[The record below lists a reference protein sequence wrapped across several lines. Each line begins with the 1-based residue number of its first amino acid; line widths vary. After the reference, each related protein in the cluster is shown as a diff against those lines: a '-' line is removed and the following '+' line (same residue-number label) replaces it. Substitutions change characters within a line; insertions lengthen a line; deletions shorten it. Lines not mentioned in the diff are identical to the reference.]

1 MIQRFHDYPD
11 YFYAGFFIRL
21 FAFTVDVIL
30 IGALSHLL
38 LFFLHDGALKTVLS
52 LIVYLLYFILM
63 TKFTN
68 GQTLGKMIFGIRVI
82 ALNEETLTWTTVI
95 IREGFGRYLQ
105 KVLWIM
111 YSLTIFT
118 RHKQHVVDLL
128 TDTSV
133 VTENYLRLL
142 HSKNHVHETND
153 ESNSSESINEP
164 TLIT

>member
-1 MIQRFHDYPD
+1 MIRRFNDYPD

-21 FAFTVDVIL
+21 FAFTTDVIL
-30 IGALSHLL
+30 IGALSHLF
-38 LFFLHDGALKTVLS
+38 LFFLSESLVKTVLS
-52 LIVYLLYFILM
+52 LMIYLLYFILM

-82 ALNEETLTWTTVI
+82 AINEEKLSWTTILV
-95 IREGFGRYLQ
+95 REGFGRYLQ

-118 RHKQHVVDLL
+118 RYKQHVVDFL

-142 HSKNHVHETND
+142 ESTTELKEEKTDEETV
-153 ESNSSESINEP
+153 P
-164 TLIT
+164 TV

>member
-1 MIQRFHDYPD
+1 MIRRFNDYPD

-21 FAFTVDVIL
+21 FAFTTDVIL
-30 IGALSHLL
+30 IGALSHLF
-38 LFFLHDGALKTVLS
+38 LFFLHDSLVKTVLS
-52 LIVYLLYFILM
+52 LSIYLLYFILM

-82 ALNEETLTWTTVI
+82 AINEEKLSWTTILV
-95 IREGFGRYLQ
+95 REGFGRYLQ

-118 RHKQHVVDLL
+118 RYKQHVIDLL

-142 HSKNHVHETND
+142 ESTTELKEEKTDDETV
-153 ESNSSESINEP
+153 P
-164 TLIT
+164 TV

>member
-1 MIQRFHDYPD
+1 MIRRFNDYPD

-21 FAFTVDVIL
+21 FAFTVDMIM
-30 IGALSHLL
+30 IQSLSRLL
-38 LFFLHDGALKTVLS
+38 LFYLNESLLKTVLS
-52 LIVYLLYFILM
+52 LFIYLLYFICM

-82 ALNEETLTWTTVI
+82 AINEETLSWTTVLV
-95 IREGFGRYLQ
+95 REGFGRYLQ

-118 RHKQHVVDLL
+118 RYKQHVVDLL

-142 HSKNHVHETND
+142 ESPLDQSEKETVAQ
-153 ESNSSESINEP
+153 P
-164 TLIT
+164 TPML

>member
-1 MIQRFHDYPD
+1 MIRRFNDYPD

-21 FAFTVDVIL
+21 FAFTVDMIM
-30 IGALSHLL
+30 IQSLSRLL
-38 LFFLHDGALKTVLS
+38 LFYLNQSLLKTVLS
-52 LIVYLLYFILM
+52 LFIYLLYFICM

-82 ALNEETLTWTTVI
+82 AINEETLSWTTVLV
-95 IREGFGRYLQ
+95 REGFGRYLQ

-111 YSLTIFT
+111 YSLMIFT
-118 RHKQHVVDLL
+118 RYKQHVVDLL

-142 HSKNHVHETND
+142 ESPLDQSEKETVAQ
-153 ESNSSESINEP
+153 P
-164 TLIT
+164 TPML

>member
-1 MIQRFHDYPD
+1 MIRRFNDYPD

-21 FAFTVDVIL
+21 FAFTTDVIL
-30 IGALSHLL
+30 IGALSHLF
-38 LFFLHDGALKTVLS
+38 LFFLHDSLVKTVLS
-52 LIVYLLYFILM
+52 LSIYLLYFIFM

-82 ALNEETLTWTTVI
+82 AINEEKLSWTTILV
-95 IREGFGRYLQ
+95 REGFGRYLQ

-118 RHKQHVVDLL
+118 RYKQHVVDLL

-142 HSKNHVHETND
+142 ESTTELKEEKTDEETV
-153 ESNSSESINEP
+153 P
-164 TLIT
+164 TV

>member
-1 MIQRFHDYPD
+1 MIRRFNDYPD

-21 FAFTVDVIL
+21 FAFTTDVIL
-30 IGALSHLL
+30 IGALSYLF
-38 LFFLHDGALKTVLS
+38 LFFLHDSLVKTVLS
-52 LIVYLLYFILM
+52 LSIYLLYFILM

-82 ALNEETLTWTTVI
+82 AINEEKLSWTTILV
-95 IREGFGRYLQ
+95 REGFGRYLQ

-118 RHKQHVVDLL
+118 RYKQHVVDFL

-142 HSKNHVHETND
+142 ESTTELKEEKTDEETV
-153 ESNSSESINEP
+153 P
-164 TLIT
+164 TV

>member
-1 MIQRFHDYPD
+1 MIRRFNDYPD

-21 FAFTVDVIL
+21 FAFTTDVIL
-30 IGALSHLL
+30 IGALSHLF
-38 LFFLHDGALKTVLS
+38 LFFLHDSLVKTVLS
-52 LIVYLLYFILM
+52 LSIYLLYFILM

-82 ALNEETLTWTTVI
+82 AINEEKLSWTTILV
-95 IREGFGRYLQ
+95 REGFGRYLQ

-118 RHKQHVVDLL
+118 RYKQHVIDLL

-142 HSKNHVHETND
+142 ESTTELKEEKTNEETV
-153 ESNSSESINEP
+153 P
-164 TLIT
+164 TV

>member
-1 MIQRFHDYPD
+1 MIRRFNDYPD

-21 FAFTVDVIL
+21 FAFTIDVIL
-30 IGALSHLL
+30 IGSLSHLF
-38 LFFLHDGALKTVLS
+38 LFFLNDSIVKTILS
-52 LIVYLLYFILM
+52 LIIYLLYFILM

-68 GQTLGKMIFGIRVI
+68 GQTLGKMIFGIKVI
-82 ALNEETLTWTTVI
+82 AINEEQLSWTTVLV
-95 IREGFGRYLQ
+95 REGFGRYLQ

-118 RHKQHVVDLL
+118 RYKQHVVDLL

-142 HSKNHVHETND
+142 ESTTESKENVPKETA
-153 ESNSSESINEP
+153 P
-164 TLIT
+164 TV

>member
-1 MIQRFHDYPD
+1 MIRRFNDYPD

-21 FAFTVDVIL
+21 FAFTTDVIL
-30 IGALSHLL
+30 IGALSHLF
-38 LFFLHDGALKTVLS
+38 LFFLSESLVKTVLS
-52 LIVYLLYFILM
+52 LMIYLLYFILM

-82 ALNEETLTWTTVI
+82 AINEEKLSWTTILV
-95 IREGFGRYLQ
+95 REGFGRYLQ

-118 RHKQHVVDLL
+118 RYKQHVVDLL

-142 HSKNHVHETND
+142 ESTTELKEEKTDEETV
-153 ESNSSESINEP
+153 P
-164 TLIT
+164 TV

>member
-1 MIQRFHDYPD
+1 MIRRFNDYPD

-21 FAFTVDVIL
+21 FAFTVDMVMVQS
-30 IGALSHLL
+30 LSRLL
-38 LFFLHDGALKTVLS
+38 LFYLHDSLLKTGLS
-52 LIVYLLYFILM
+52 LLVYLLYFICM

-82 ALNEETLTWTTVI
+82 AINEEQLSWTTVLV
-95 IREGFGRYLQ
+95 REGFGRYLQ

-118 RHKQHVVDLL
+118 RYKQHVVDLL

-142 HSKNHVHETND
+142 ESKY
-153 ESNSSESINEP
+153 ESKEEITPTEP
-164 TLIT
+164 APMV

>member
-1 MIQRFHDYPD
+1 MIKRLNDYPD

-21 FAFTVDVIL
+21 FAFTVDI
-30 IGALSHLL
+30 IMIRSLSRLFLFYLSDGLL
-38 LFFLHDGALKTVLS
+38 KSSLA

-82 ALNEETLTWTTVI
+82 AINEEQLSWMTVI

-118 RHKQHVVDLL
+118 RYKQHVVDLL

-133 VTENYLRLL
+133 ITENYLRLL
-142 HSKNHVHETND
+142 THQKEQYSETATQTPFD
-153 ESNSSESINEP
+153 VEP
-164 TLIT
+164 LT

>member
-1 MIQRFHDYPD
+1 MIRRFNDYPD

-21 FAFTVDVIL
+21 FAFTTDVIL
-30 IGALSHLL
+30 IGALSHLF
-38 LFFLHDGALKTVLS
+38 LFFLHDSLVKTVLS
-52 LIVYLLYFILM
+52 LSIYLLYFILM

-82 ALNEETLTWTTVI
+82 AINEEKLSWTTILV
-95 IREGFGRYLQ
+95 REGFGRYLQ

-118 RHKQHVVDLL
+118 RYKQHVVDFL

-142 HSKNHVHETND
+142 ESTTELKEEKTDEETV
-153 ESNSSESINEP
+153 P
-164 TLIT
+164 TV

>member
-1 MIQRFHDYPD
+1 MIRRFNDYPD

-21 FAFTVDVIL
+21 FAFTTDVIL
-30 IGALSHLL
+30 IGALSHLF
-38 LFFLHDGALKTVLS
+38 LFFLHDSLVKTVLS
-52 LIVYLLYFILM
+52 LSIYLLYFILM

-82 ALNEETLTWTTVI
+82 AINEEKLSWTTILV
-95 IREGFGRYLQ
+95 REGFGRYLQ

-118 RHKQHVVDLL
+118 RYKQHVVDLL

-142 HSKNHVHETND
+142 ESTTELKEEKTDEETV
-153 ESNSSESINEP
+153 P
-164 TLIT
+164 TV

>member
-1 MIQRFHDYPD
+1 MIKRLNDYPD

-21 FAFTVDVIL
+21 FAFTVDI
-30 IGALSHLL
+30 IMIRSLSR
-38 LFFLHDGALKTVLS
+38 LFLFYFNDGLLKTSLS

-63 TKFTN
+63 TKLTN

-82 ALNEETLTWTTVI
+82 AVNEAELSWMTVI

-118 RHKQHVVDLL
+118 RYKQHVVDLL

-142 HSKNHVHETND
+142 AHQKEQYNKVYAQTSHDN
-153 ESNSSESINEP
+153 
-164 TLIT
+164 

>member
-1 MIQRFHDYPD
+1 MIRRFNDYPD

-21 FAFTVDVIL
+21 FAFTIDVIL
-30 IGALSHLL
+30 IGSLSHLF
-38 LFFLHDGALKTVLS
+38 LFYLNDSIVKTVLS
-52 LIVYLLYFILM
+52 LMIYLLYFILM

-68 GQTLGKMIFGIRVI
+68 GQTLGKMIFGIKVI
-82 ALNEETLTWTTVI
+82 AINEDKLSWTTVLV
-95 IREGFGRYLQ
+95 REGFGRYLQ

-118 RHKQHVVDLL
+118 RYKQHVVDLL

-142 HSKNHVHETND
+142 KSTTESKKETT
-153 ESNSSESINEP
+153 NEETVP
-164 TLIT
+164 TM

>member
-1 MIQRFHDYPD
+1 MIRRFNDYPD

-21 FAFTVDVIL
+21 FAFTIDVIL
-30 IGALSHLL
+30 IGALSHLF
-38 LFFLHDGALKTVLS
+38 LFFLSESLVKTVLS
-52 LIVYLLYFILM
+52 LSIYLLYFILM

-82 ALNEETLTWTTVI
+82 AINEEKLSWTTILV
-95 IREGFGRYLQ
+95 REGFGRYLQ

-118 RHKQHVVDLL
+118 RYKQHVIDLL

-142 HSKNHVHETND
+142 ESTTELKEEKTDDETV
-153 ESNSSESINEP
+153 P
-164 TLIT
+164 TV

>member
-1 MIQRFHDYPD
+1 MIRRFNDYPD

-21 FAFTVDVIL
+21 FAFTTDVIL
-30 IGALSHLL
+30 IGALSHLF
-38 LFFLHDGALKTVLS
+38 LFFLHDSLVKTVLS
-52 LIVYLLYFILM
+52 LSIYLLYFILM

-82 ALNEETLTWTTVI
+82 AINEEKLSWTTILV
-95 IREGFGRYLQ
+95 REGFGRYLQ

-118 RHKQHVVDLL
+118 RYKQHVIDLL

-142 HSKNHVHETND
+142 ESTTELKEEKTDEETV
-153 ESNSSESINEP
+153 P
-164 TLIT
+164 TV